1 MSNGTTL
8 LFGLPGVRVR
18 RVERHAD
25 GGPVVHVE
33 TAEDEAPGC
42 PECGTVSSS
51 PKGRATTRPRDVPY
65 GDREV
70 AVRWHKRRWRC
81 REASCPRGSFT
92 ESIAQVPPRRR
103 TTGRLRESVAFAVTD
118 ANRCVA
124 EVAATHR
131 VSWPTA
137 HACVVELAAA
147 RLGEPEPTEVLG
159 IDETRRG
166 KPRWA
171 CDPVTGDWTRTDAF
185 DTGFVDLAGEQGLL
199 GQAAGRTSKTVT
211 GWLAART
218 HAFREAIRF
227 VAIDPSASYAKAVA
241 EALPSARIVVDHFHL
256 VALANA
262 TVTKVR
268 RRVTFDQKGRRGRK
282 IDPEWANRRR
292 VLTARERLSQ
302 KRFAA
307 MWNGLIEA
315 DPSSQILAAYIAK
328 ELLRDLLALARCGD
342 RARTGRALFA
352 FYDWCAKT
360 EVEEVR
366 TLAATVETWWPAIE
380 AFLATGITNARTE
393 GVNRL
398 VKQVKRC
405 ACGFRNPD
413 NQRRRVRLHATRN
426 YRGAAA

>member
-1 MSNGTTL
+1 VSNGTTL

-18 RVERHAD
+18 RVETD
-25 GGPVVHVE
+25 GLGETVVHVE
-33 TAEDEAPGC
+33 TAQDQAPGC

-51 PKGRATTRPRDVPY
+51 PKGRATTGPRDIPY
-65 GDREV
+65 GDREIS
-70 AVRWHKRRWRC
+70 VRWHKRRWRC
-81 REASCPRGSFT
+81 REVACPRASFT
-92 ESIAQVPPRRR
+92 ESIAQVPPGRR
-103 TTGRLRESVAFAVTD
+103 TTGRLRAAVGCAVAD
-118 ANRCVA
+118 ANRCVS
-124 EVAATHR
+124 EVAAAHR
-131 VSWPTA
+131 LSWPTA
-137 HACVVELAAA
+137 HACVVELAEV

-185 DTGFVDLAGEQGLL
+185 DTGFVDLAGGQGLL
-199 GQAAGRTSKTVT
+199 GQVSGRTSRTVVD
-211 GWLAART
+211 WLGERT
-218 HAFREAIRF
+218 ETFRHAIRF

-241 EALPSARIVVDHFHL
+241 EALPDAVVVVDHFHL

-282 IDPEWANRRR
+282 VDPEWANRRR
-292 VLTARERLSQ
+292 LLTARERLSDR
-302 KRFAA
+302 RFAA
-307 MWNGLIEA
+307 MWNGLIDA
-315 DPSSQILAAYIAK
+315 DPSNQILAAYIAK
-328 ELLRDLLALARCGD
+328 EQLRDLLALAGCGD
-342 RARTGRALFA
+342 RARIGRALFD
-352 FYDWCAKT
+352 YYHWCAT
-360 EVEEVR
+360 TDIDELH
-366 TLAATVETWWPAIE
+366 TLATTIETWWPAIE

-405 ACGFRNPD
+405 ACGFRNPE

-426 YRGAAA
+426 YRAATA